1 MRLIDRYLAM
11 TVIRATLM
19 TLLVLLVLLVFFG
32 FIDEMDEVGRGDYR
46 TFDAFLVALA
56 SAPRLS
62 FEIFPVAALIGSLLG
77 LGGMANHGEL
87 VAMRAAGV
95 SLRHIVFAMLQAG
108 FALMLVVAINGELL
122 APRTEAWAEQLRAE
136 KQNRQVTF
144 RTRYGFWA
152 RDGEAFVNIRGI
164 LPGNRLED
172 IFIYEFDEQRRLRL
186 ATHARYA
193 EYQQTLWVMKEIS
206 QSRVGDSGITTRR
219 LEQATWDSLIEP
231 NLLSVVVVKPTM
243 LPIWGLY
250 RYIRFMTDN
259 GQSATGYQVAL
270 WTKVATPLATLVM
283 LIMAVPFVLGSL
295 RSVGIGQRIF
305 AGILLGSLFFLL
317 SRGFSSAALVYDLN
331 PMLMSLAPGLLFL
344 VGGLVAYR
352 RLF

>member
-1 MRLIDRYLAM
+1 MRLIDRYLAV
-11 TVIRATLM
+11 TVIRASLM

-32 FIDEMDEVGRGDYR
+32 YVDEMDQVGRGDYQS
-46 TFDAFLVALA
+46 FDAFLVALA

-77 LGGMANHGEL
+77 LGGLANHGEL

-122 APRTEAWAEQLRAE
+122 APVTEAWAEKVRAE

-152 RDGEAFVNIRGI
+152 RDGEGFVNIRRI

-172 IFIYEFDEQRRLRL
+172 IFIYEFDDQRRLRL

-193 EYQQTLWVMKEIS
+193 EYRQGLWVMKDIAQSSVDPTGIS
-206 QSRVGDSGITTRR
+206 TRR
-219 LEQATWDSLIEP
+219 LEQATWASLIEP

-243 LPIWGLY
+243 LPIWDLY
-250 RYIRFMTDN
+250 RYIRFMTEN
-259 GQSATGYQVAL
+259 GQSSTAYQVAL

-283 LIMAVPFVLGSL
+283 LVMGVPFVLGSL
-295 RSVGIGQRIF
+295 RSIGIGQRVF
-305 AGILLGSLFFLL
+305 AGVLLGSVFFLL
-317 SRGFSSAALVYDLN
+317 TRGFSSAALVYDLS
-331 PMLMSLAPGLLFL
+331 PMLMSLAPAMLFLAGGLL
-344 VGGLVAYR
+344 AYR

>member
-1 MRLIDRYLAM
+1 MRLIDRYLAV

-32 FIDEMDEVGRGDYR
+32 FVDEMEDVGRGDYR
-46 TFDAFLVALA
+46 TVDAFLVALA

-62 FEIFPVAALIGSLLG
+62 FEVFPVAALIGSLLG
-77 LGGMANHGEL
+77 LGGLASHGEL
-87 VAMRAAGV
+87 VAMRSAGV

-108 FALMLVVAINGELL
+108 FALMLVVAVNGELL
-122 APRTEAWAEQLRAE
+122 APVTEAWAEQIRAE
-136 KQNRQVTF
+136 RQNRQVTF

-164 LPGNRLED
+164 QPGNRLED
-172 IFIYEFDEQRRLRL
+172 IFIYEFDERRRLRL
-186 ATHARYA
+186 ATHARFA
-193 EYQQTLWVMKEIS
+193 EYRDQRWVMYDIA
-206 QSRVGDSGITTRR
+206 QSSIEDSRITTRA

-250 RYIRFMTDN
+250 RYIRFMTEN
-259 GQSATGYQVAL
+259 NQSATGYQVAL

-283 LIMAVPFVLGSL
+283 LVMAVPFVLGSE

-305 AGILLGSLFFLL
+305 AGILFGSVFFLL
-317 SRGFSSAALVYDLN
+317 TRGFSSAALVYDLN
-331 PMLMSLAPGLLFL
+331 PMLMSLAPSLLFL
-344 VGGLVAYR
+344 AGGLVAYR
-352 RLF
+352 RLY